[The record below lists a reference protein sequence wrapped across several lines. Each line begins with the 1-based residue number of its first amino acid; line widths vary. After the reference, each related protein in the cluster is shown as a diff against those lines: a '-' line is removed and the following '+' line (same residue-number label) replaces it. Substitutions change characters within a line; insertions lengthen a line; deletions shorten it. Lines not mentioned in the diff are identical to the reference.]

1 MQERL
6 EYYSKSLYSPKAV
19 NCFLEKHAVRVKW
32 QIMRIYR
39 NRNLIIHN
47 GQSMPYLNL
56 LIENLHAYVDDFIE
70 YVIYSIKKGHTIE
83 SMCQE
88 LYIKECN
95 WNIQFS
101 QNKSKSLNSELV
113 EKMLSY

>member
-1 MQERL
+1 
-6 EYYSKSLYSPKAV
+6 
-19 NCFLEKHAVRVKW
+19 
-32 QIMRIYR
+32 
-39 NRNLIIHN
+39 IIHN
-47 GQSMPYLNL
+47 GKSMPYLNL

-70 YVIYSIKKGHTIE
+70 YVIYSIKRGHTVE

-101 QNKSKSLNSELV
+101 QNKSKNLNSELV